1 MLRAVGGLLQAGGSP
16 WVTLPRKGGFSVSQG
31 TWKWGHSSV
40 LLSHLSFPENVILGD
55 FSREFLVFNCV
66 WDAVRLVR
74 AAELSQHRPVARLFL
89 RWPSAGK
96 CPPWPQPTGQGRSG
110 LQPSC
115 SAGTICPEV
124 SLDITLCEFR
134 LNAASPG
141 ISSRKYFCAC

>member
-74 AAELSQHRPVARLFL
+74 AAELSQH
-89 RWPSAGK
+89 
-96 CPPWPQPTGQGRSG
+96 
-110 LQPSC
+110 PSC
-115 SAGTICPEV
+115 CSSVPLLALCWEV
-124 SLDITLCEFR
+124 STVAPANGSGQERAAALVLCWHN
-134 LNAASPG
+134 L
-141 ISSRKYFCAC
+141 SRGELRHYLV